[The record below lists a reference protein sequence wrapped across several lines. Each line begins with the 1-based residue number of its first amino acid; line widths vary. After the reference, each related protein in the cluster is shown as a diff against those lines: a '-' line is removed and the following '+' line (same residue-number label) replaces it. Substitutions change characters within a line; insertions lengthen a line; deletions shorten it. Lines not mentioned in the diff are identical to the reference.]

1 MLYVLAASGTLKHCH
16 IICGGSSGYREQ
28 WRRIRRSVGIVHD
41 ADALQSREQSPGA
54 AASTRCTTLRC
65 DWALC
70 APVILGPQLTNVQEA
85 AAATLRIRP
94 GRSRPKP
101 NGRQPYLRTSR
112 PTTVQAKMHSLEFG
126 FCGPWLG
133 KARGINARA
142 QAERRKATSPGSRY
156 RSANAP
162 SDRRRFIR
170 SPYARVERASSSA
183 GRLCTVLGELRAAAL
198 WLVNVVAHLRHLSAI
213 RFHDALLSG
222 SRAARAERSQSAACF
237 KKSSGRFMGC
247 SSALS

>member
-1 MLYVLAASGTLKHCH
+1 MRVQFGPMRIGERLRYNQQPASRLLPEQRCCTFSLRVHPTAKV
-16 IICGGSSGYREQ
+16 SSK
-28 WRRIRRSVGIVHD
+28 
-41 ADALQSREQSPGA
+41 
-54 AASTRCTTLRC
+54 T
-65 DWALC
+65 
-70 APVILGPQLTNVQEA
+70 
-85 AAATLRIRP
+85 
-94 GRSRPKP
+94 